1 VDVLSNFL
9 FAQTNRPGSVA
20 IYSTDEGSNAVIGT
34 ISISTLSELHQRH
47 RLDPVSARLLVVAQL
62 EKFGRVMQLKYARD
76 RGAFIA
82 SVGEPRTLQA
92 ELTAVDFTA
101 SHETFSAILLDT
113 GASEDPNEILG

>member
-1 VDVLSNFL
+1 M
-9 FAQTNRPGSVA
+9 A
-20 IYSTDEGSNAVIGT
+20 ICSTDEAKNAVIGT
-34 ISISTLSELHQRH
+34 ILISTLSELHRSH

-92 ELTAVDFTA
+92 ELTAADFES
-101 SHETFSAILLDT
+101 SHETFSASLLDT